1 MEKLETHYNAI
12 FFLKKKKR
20 KKENFGILVRIWTNG
35 SVKISGEDRG
45 NGAVQ
50 GSRDQLKFKGKE
62 RVEYSEYRWTILL
75 PNDLIGIDRT

>member
-12 FFLKKKKR
+12 FFFKKKKR
-20 KKENFGILVRIWTNG
+20 KFRDSCTWTNG

-50 GSRDQLKFKGKE
+50 GSRDELKFKGKE
-62 RVEYSEYRWTILL
+62 RVEYSEYRSTILL

>member
-1 MEKLETHYNAI
+1 MEKLETHCNAI
-12 FFLKKKKR
+12 FFLKKKKER
-20 KKENFGILVRIWTNG
+20 KKIRTWTSG

-50 GSRDQLKFKGKE
+50 GSRDELKFKGKK
-62 RVEYSEYRWTILL
+62 RVEYSEYRSTILL

>member
-12 FFLKKKKR
+12 FFLKK

-50 GSRDQLKFKGKE
+50 GSRDELKFKGKE
-62 RVEYSEYRWTILL
+62 RVEYSEYRSTILL